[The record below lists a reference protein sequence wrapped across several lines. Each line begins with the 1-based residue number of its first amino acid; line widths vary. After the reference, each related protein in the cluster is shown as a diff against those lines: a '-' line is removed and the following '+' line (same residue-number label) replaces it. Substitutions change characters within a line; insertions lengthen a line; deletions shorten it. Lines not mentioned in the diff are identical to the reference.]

1 MIDHKII
8 LNIINERET
17 TPETQCGQ
25 NKKSELSSDSRLI
38 FFPMNVTDY
47 NEKVN
52 ALDAVQYLQRIRL
65 LYTMLLRS
73 N

>member
-8 LNIINERET
+8 LNIINDRET

-25 NKKSELSSDSRLI
+25 NKKNELSRDSRFI
-38 FFPMNVTDY
+38 FFPMNVTNY

-52 ALDAVQYLQRIRL
+52 ALDAIQYLQRIRL